1 MKHTKLLL
9 TLILAAVAT
18 IAAETP
24 AAPAL
29 PLYPMISVQGG
40 TFLMGSN
47 EGSFRVSERVHEV
60 RVCSFLLSETEVTQ
74 ELYTA
79 VMQENPSYFKGP
91 ALPVDSVSWLDTIL
105 FCNALSLR
113 SGLPPAY
120 TIEGETVT
128 WNRDSM
134 GYRLPTEAEWEYA
147 ARGGVKGAVGN
158 RALEK
163 ASFAG
168 DPQGDS
174 PGNPRE
180 YCWYAPNGASS
191 THPVKSKLPNQLG
204 LYDMSGNVW
213 EWCWDLFG
221 DYPAEPVDNY
231 AGSSA
236 GRSRIY
242 RGGSYL
248 NQINQLRTTFRIW
261 EAPALRARTMG
272 FRIALD
278 IEDPGCPQAARG
290 RKP

>member
-1 MKHTKLLL
+1 MKHIKLLTTLLL
-9 TLILAAVAT
+9 TAATT

-24 AAPAL
+24 GMPAEIAPL
-29 PLYPMISVQGG
+29 RMISVRGG
-40 TFLMGSN
+40 VFLMGSS
-47 EGSFRVSERVHEV
+47 ESSFRVTERVHEV
-60 RVCSFLLSETEVTQ
+60 TVRSFLLSETEVTQ

-79 VMQENPSYFKGP
+79 IMKENPSYFKGP
-91 ALPVDSVSWLDTIL
+91 NLPVDSVSWLDTIL
-105 FCNALSLR
+105 FCNALSVR

-120 TIEGETVT
+120 TIEGETVI
-128 WNRDSM
+128 WDRGSK

-147 ARGGVKGAVGN
+147 ARGGVNGAVGST
-158 RALEK
+158 ALEK

-180 YCWYAPNGASS
+180 YCWFAPNGASS

-231 AGSSA
+231 AGSSS
-236 GRSRIY
+236 GKSRIY

-261 EAPALRARTMG
+261 EVPALRARTMG
-272 FRIALD
+272 FRIARD
-278 IEDPGCPQAARG
+278 I
-290 RKP
+290 